1 VRAVAYV
8 VHFEV
13 DLDTVP
19 DQAQQEIRR
28 TMLQIAEAVSTIPAA
43 SPFWSSMKESLLQID
58 VEGLRV
64 VYGIDVAHQ
73 QIDVVELHQ
82 IRK

>member
-28 TMLQIAEAVSTIPAA
+28 TMLQIAAAVSTIPAA